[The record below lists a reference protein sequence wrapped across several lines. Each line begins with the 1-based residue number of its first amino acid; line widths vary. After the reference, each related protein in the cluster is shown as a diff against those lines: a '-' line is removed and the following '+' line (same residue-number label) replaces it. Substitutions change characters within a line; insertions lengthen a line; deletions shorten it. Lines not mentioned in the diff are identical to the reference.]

1 MLRAGLTRSLCYR
14 YIQRKLLH
22 STRQMLD
29 LAPCCSQAIWL
40 VYQVCNETVY
50 VYLGP
55 GAYQVGTDIVNTMNF
70 TSGAPAEK
78 GTYLI
83 NDNGHLNQRTQP
95 YISIAKLTT
104 KNTQSPVRSP
114 KISATPIPPG
124 PGSYE
129 TNVTAFIH
137 DGRKISGPIICAP
150 QNVQSSR
157 ERAAMFN
164 PSLSKMTV
172 PSIPSRFLT
181 PVIDGQQT

>member
-1 MLRAGLTRSLCYR
+1 MLMVGLTRSLCQR
-14 YIQRKLLH
+14 YIRRKILH
-22 STRQMLD
+22 STLQMLD
-29 LAPCCSQAIWL
+29 IALCCSQAIWL
-40 VYQVCNETVY
+40 AYQVHNETVNA
-50 VYLGP
+50 YLGP
-55 GAYQVGTDIVNTMNF
+55 GAYQIGTDIVNTMNF
-70 TSGAPAEK
+70 QSGAPAEK

-95 YISIAKLTT
+95 YLSIAKLRT
-104 KNTQSPVRSP
+104 KDTQSPVRSP
-114 KISATPIPPG
+114 KISATPVPPG

-150 QNVQSSR
+150 QNVQSPR
-157 ERAAMFN
+157 ERAAVFN

>member
-1 MLRAGLTRSLCYR
+1 MPDIALY
-14 YIQRKLLH
+14 
-22 STRQMLD
+22 
-29 LAPCCSQAIWL
+29 CSQAIWL
-40 VYQVCNETVY
+40 ACQVRTETVY
-50 VYLGP
+50 VFLGP

-70 TSGAPAEK
+70 KPGAPAEK

-95 YISIAKLTT
+95 YISIAKLAT
-104 KNTQSPVRSP
+104 KDNQSPARSP
-114 KISATPIPPG
+114 KISATPVPPG

-129 TNVTAFIH
+129 TNVTAFNH

-150 QNVQSSR
+150 QNVQSPR